1 MVTQPNVPTA
11 AARARDRQPDHEP
24 ARAGLRL
31 DERVALLRDRLEAR
45 ADARA
50 VAQLR
55 EEVKEARGFMKG
67 FNARDVSADTAAR
80 YSRAVNQMRSA
91 GQRPEDAASKATF
104 HFQRAAF
111 VYVTRNEVKAGL
123 RDLDRHRRAGDVDRA
138 ADAYTRVRDGLDAL
152 RRYPPSTGNR
162 AADMQR
168 QSVYNGPSRAEHSN
182 GKRDSLTGLPDDWRD
197 RVQRE
202 VGDADR
208 PAVAAMA
215 LSGARPVELKGIRV
229 QQDGQD
235 VSLTIRGAK
244 TDSNRGVESRTIT
257 FDRDEL
263 VNTEAGR
270 DILGWLGNREQR
282 TVTHGGSVGS
292 FRERVARAGD
302 RAGLP
307 AVTAYSYRHAE
318 ARRLRNA
325 DTPRG
330 EIASRLGHRDERSQ
344 RQYG

>member
-11 AARARDRQPDHEP
+11 AARARDRQPDHES

-55 EEVKEARGFMKG
+55 EDVKEARGFVKG

-104 HFQRAAF
+104 QFQRAAL
-111 VYVTRNEVKAGL
+111 VHVTRNEVKAGL
-123 RDLDRHRRAGDVDRA
+123 RDLDKHRRAGDVDRA
-138 ADAYTRVRDGLDAL
+138 ADAYTRVRDGLDTL

-162 AADMQR
+162 AEDMQR
-168 QSVYNGPSRAEHSN
+168 QSVYNGPPRAEHSN

-208 PAVAAMA
+208 PAVAVMA
-215 LSGARPVELKGIRV
+215 LSGARPVEVKGIRAR
-229 QQDGQD
+229 QDGQQIA
-235 VSLTIRGAK
+235 LTIRGAK
-244 TDSNRGVESRTIT
+244 VDSDRGVASRTIT

-263 VNTEAGR
+263 AGTEAGR
-270 DILGWLGNREQR
+270 DLLTWLGNREQR
-282 TVTHGGSVGS
+282 TVTHSGTVGS
-292 FRERVARAGD
+292 FRERVARAAD
-302 RAGLP
+302 RADLP
-307 AVTAYSYRHAE
+307 DVTAYTYRHAE
-318 ARRLRNA
+318 ARRLKDDN
-325 DTPRG
+325 TPRG
-330 EIASRLGHRDERSQ
+330 EIAARLGHRAERSQ
-344 RQYG
+344 SQYG